1 MQIKSHMCLSVMQV
15 SGMHCD
21 EFYAI
26 RVQWVSYVR

>member
-1 MQIKSHMCLSVMQV
+1 MQV

-26 RVQWVSYVR
+26 RVQWVCYVR